1 MGAAS
6 SQADTKITDVPS
18 LQDIEETLSAILASL
33 QFRNS
38 LQCSNFLRY
47 VVRHSL
53 SGEDHL
59 LRERVIGHEV
69 FHRAA
74 DYETGED
81 PVVRIR
87 AAEVRKRLAQYYQSA
102 SSGVQIEVPSGSYR
116 ALFHRRPSTATGAS
130 STSVFAPEAV
140 ASSVALP
147 TAQPL
152 IDQAELSAHGSLVSS
167 DAALAPTTATFLP
180 TPEALLADRPA
191 PFETRRPRMWWIAAV
206 VASATLAAGV
216 TYVSTTNTPK
226 NDRAERQFWGPW
238 LDVHHPVLIAMGSN
252 AVYRLPD
259 TVANQY
265 ANAQGLQTQGLEVF
279 PPAQALANL
288 HGSDFTPAENS
299 FVALGDVAAVTNLV
313 AVLARHGQHFAERFP
328 NDISFAELRGSPT
341 ILVGGY
347 NNSTSAEMTKAL
359 RFRLMRHNEID
370 DMQNHE
376 RTWELHASLDSH
388 ETEDY
393 AILTRT
399 LQQGTD
405 APMLSVAG
413 MGQYGTQSAAEFI
426 ASPTSLAGLDSVLGK
441 GWQDKNVQL
450 VLHVKVHDFKPSRPE
465 IVASYTW

>member
-1 MGAAS
+1 MGSAS
-6 SQADTKITDVPS
+6 SQADTRLSDLLS
-18 LQDIEETLSAILASL
+18 LQDIDETLSAILASS

-38 LQCSNFLRY
+38 LQCSNFLKY
-47 VVRHSL
+47 VVKHSL

-69 FHRAA
+69 FHRAP

-87 AAEVRKRLAQYYQSA
+87 AAEVRKRLAQFYQS
-102 SSGVQIEVPSGSYR
+102 SSAGVHIEVPSGSYR
-116 ALFHRRPSTATGAS
+116 ALFHRARSESATPAS
-130 STSVFAPEAV
+130 AV
-140 ASSVALP
+140 ALSETINPPVAP
-147 TAQPL
+147 RAQPL
-152 IDQAELSAHGSLVSS
+152 MDHPEPGATAPVAPS
-167 DAALAPTTATFLP
+167 DPAATATTATFLS
-180 TPEALLADRPA
+180 TSVALSEDGGALLKS
-191 PFETRRPRMWWIAAV
+191 RRPHRWWVAV
-206 VASATLAAGV
+206 VVVSATLAAGA
-216 TYVSTTNTPK
+216 TYVLTTSTPK

-279 PPAQALANL
+279 PPAKALANL

-347 NNSTSAEMTKAL
+347 NNPTSAEMTKGL

-370 DMQNHE
+370 DTQNHE

-405 APMLSVAG
+405 APLLSVAG

-426 ASPTSLAGLDSVLGK
+426 ASPTSLASLDSVLGK
-441 GWQDKNVQL
+441 GWQDKSVQL
-450 VLHVKVHDFKPSRPE
+450 VLHVRIHDFKPSRPE
-465 IVASYTW
+465 IVAFHTW